1 LYICFNDTIVIMK
14 GLKNILLIIA
24 FTSVLFSCQ
33 KEIIKPVNRVNTEKT
48 VVIGYDDNGN
58 AVYRDVTDPDEDED
72 FEGVKSGNN

>member
-1 LYICFNDTIVIMK
+1 MRV
-14 GLKNILLIIA
+14 LKNIILMLA

-48 VVIGYDDNGN
+48 VVIGYNDNGN